1 MVARGRASPRSR
13 RPWASLRSRR
23 RLRSF
28 PTRRA
33 SSEASWRRASPKRFL
48 RSRPQLLY
56 PSPPFPPSPSLAT
69 APMARY
75 SRRSSGFLFFSRDF
89 GVVNTDIVL
98 LLFLLYSIGVQQ
110 LRWKIPARTIWRRT
124 RMRWIMIR

>member
-13 RPWASLRSRR
+13 RPWASLRCRR

-28 PTRRA
+28 PTRRG
-33 SSEASWRRASPKRFL
+33 SSEASSRRASPKRFL

-56 PSPPFPPSPSLAT
+56 PSPPFSPSPSLAT

-75 SRRSSGFLFFSRDF
+75 SRRSSGFLFFSIDF
-89 GVVNTDIVL
+89 VVNADVVL
-98 LLFLLYSIGVQQ
+98 FLFLLYSIGVQQ

-124 RMRWIMIR
+124 RLRWIMIR